1 MKINKNALLQNII
14 LIGFAFFMIKVNVTG
29 EITYFVHPK
38 MNKFIF
44 ICGILF
50 TILALFNCKNLFI
63 KRENHLNKSLLIFV
77 IPLCLA
83 LFVPPTSLSANTI
96 QNKGINLTAYNN
108 ASHNNNKQTSAEPE
122 TKPDEKAEINVTED
136 NFTQILYDL
145 HDQPDDYM
153 GQKIQISGYIYK
165 NNTFNTNQFVIGR
178 TMVACCTADASL
190 VGLMCEYKEDQKLNN
205 DEWYVVTGQINKVD
219 FDGMSIP
226 GIEVTRMEKINKP
239 VNEYVYP

>member
-63 KRENHLNKSLLIFV
+63 KRENHLNKSLLIFI

-108 ASHNNNKQTSAEPE
+108 ASHNNNKQ
-122 TKPDEKAEINVTED
+122 
-136 NFTQILYDL
+136 
-145 HDQPDDYM
+145 
-153 GQKIQISGYIYK
+153 
-165 NNTFNTNQFVIGR
+165 NTNQFVIGR